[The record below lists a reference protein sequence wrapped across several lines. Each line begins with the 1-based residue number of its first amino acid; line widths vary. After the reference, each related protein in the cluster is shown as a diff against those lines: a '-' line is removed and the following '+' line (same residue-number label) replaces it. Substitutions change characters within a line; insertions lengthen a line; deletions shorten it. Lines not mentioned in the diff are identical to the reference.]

1 MSSWKV
7 IWHLRTLCS
16 AEPMNGFHREG
27 YSVQWSG
34 HYVLNAEVSG
44 FQVGIQNLTM
54 QTAWHLLL
62 CPLLLIFIVLWN
74 EFGLGFSLEWFHL
87 IYWFH
92 SLLRTEKCMNGPRP
106 LFSEWLPSIL
116 YFFSFNASMDFPT
129 LHCFQSSLL
138 NHSGSFFVV
147 RYSYNALNSGDV
159 VGIDTNEKQWK
170 LGV

>member
-92 SLLRTEKCMNGPRP
+92 SLLYELRSAWMVQGPCSRNDFH
-106 LFSEWLPSIL
+106 LF
-116 YFFSFNASMDFPT
+116 FTFSASMPQWIFPLYT
-129 LHCFQSSLL
+129 VFNLL
-138 NHSGSFFVV
+138 CWTILVLF
-147 RYSYNALNSGDV
+147 LWL
-159 VGIDTNEKQWK
+159 GIVIMRWTVETW
-170 LGV
+170 LV